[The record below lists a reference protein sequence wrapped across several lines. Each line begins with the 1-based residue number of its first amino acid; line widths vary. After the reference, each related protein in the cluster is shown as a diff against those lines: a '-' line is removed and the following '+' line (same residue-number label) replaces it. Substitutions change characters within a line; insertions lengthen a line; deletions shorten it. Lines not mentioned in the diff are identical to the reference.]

1 MTDLTASDAAGLPA
15 RRAALDL
22 LAAALN
28 RRSGFDEAAATPA
41 FRNLEPR
48 DRGFARA
55 LVLATLRHL
64 GPIDRALDGRIS
76 REPPEVVRNILRLGA
91 AQAFVLGTPAFAAVG
106 TSVDLVAELKEGR
119 AFKGVVNAILR
130 GLTRE
135 PPDMTDPELLAPP
148 WLFSRWSAAFGEDA
162 ARAMA
167 TLIAAEPATDLSLKA
182 PSPDLAAALEAEP
195 LPGGT
200 LRSALRGEISTWPGF
215 AEGAWWVQDA
225 SAAVPARLLS
235 VKPGESALDLC
246 AAPGGKTLQLAAAGA
261 SVVAV
266 DRSAPRLVRVAENLA
281 RMGLTAETATD
292 DAGSWPDPRTFDAVL
307 LDAPCSATGT
317 YRRNRLCRLGFRPRR
332 VAESVMSW
340 LTRTLLGLALAFSA
354 SAALAGC
361 PGPCDRGRGYDDGYR
376 GGQSSYSGGYSLR
389 TYGDVAQHYGSPSC
403 GGCAAF
409 AHERAYEE
417 RRHDD
422 RYADRYDD
430 RGPPCRQQRCGGD
443 CRQCGELILSNA
455 FSYDG
460 GVGPYPEGGYGGG
473 GGGYVAGGGFAGAGA
488 GSSAGASASARA
500 SASAS
505 SSSHVSINIG
515 RGGGGHKGGGGCKTC
530 GGGGHKGGYGG
541 HK

>member
-1 MTDLTASDAAGLPA
+1 MTDLSASDAAGLPA

-22 LAAALN
+22 LTAALN
-28 RRSGFDEAAATPA
+28 RRTGFDEAAATPA

-148 WLFSRWSAAFGEDA
+148 WLFSRWAAAFGEPA

-167 TLIAAEPATDLSLKA
+167 TLIAAEPATDLSLKT
-182 PSPDLAAALEAEP
+182 PSPDLAAALEAEV

-215 AEGAWWVQDA
+215 ADGVWWVQDA
-225 SAAVPARLLS
+225 SAAVPARLLDMQ
-235 VKPGESALDLC
+235 PGESVLDLC
-246 AAPGGKTLQLAAAGA
+246 AAPGGKTLQLAATGA
-261 SVVAV
+261 SVVAL
-266 DRSAPRLVRVAENLA
+266 DRSAARLVRVAENLA

-292 DAGSWPDPRTFDAVL
+292 DAGGWPDTRSFDAVL

-317 YRRNRLCRLGFRPRR
+317 YRRNPDVLWAAKPGD
-332 VAESVMSW
+332 V
-340 LTRTLLGLALAFSA
+340 
-354 SAALAGC
+354 AALAGVQSRLLDSAARRVK
-361 PGPCDRGRGYDDGYR
+361 PGGRLVYCVCSLEPEEGEAQTAGFLAR
-376 GGQSSYSGGYSLR
+376 NPEFALAPMTPGEGGAPEASLR
-389 TYGDVAQHYGSPSC
+389 PDGTLRILPHHLI
-403 GGCAAF
+403 GGTDGFFIA
-409 AHERAYEE
+409 
-417 RRHDD
+417 
-422 RYADRYDD
+422 RYV
-430 RGPPCRQQRCGGD
+430 RQ
-443 CRQCGELILSNA
+443 A
-455 FSYDG
+455 
-460 GVGPYPEGGYGGG
+460 
-473 GGGYVAGGGFAGAGA
+473 
-488 GSSAGASASARA
+488 
-500 SASAS
+500 
-505 SSSHVSINIG
+505 
-515 RGGGGHKGGGGCKTC
+515 
-530 GGGGHKGGYGG
+530 
-541 HK
+541 